1 MNSTT
6 KMKLAQNGE
15 VFGNFVVKAMPAH
28 GGEFLIVEFPLPLFK
43 WKIKVKTYLFKSAN
57 EQADREANYVFKQF

>member
-6 KMKLAQNGE
+6 KMKLAQKGQ
-15 VFGNFVVKAMPAH
+15 VFGNFVVKALPSQD
-28 GGEFLIVEFPLPLFK
+28 GEFLIVEFPSPLFK

-57 EQADREANYVFKQF
+57 EQADRKANYVFKQF

>member
-6 KMKLAQNGE
+6 MILAQNGQ
-15 VFGNFVVKAMPAH
+15 VFGNFVVKALPAQ

-43 WKIKVKTYLFKSAN
+43 WKSKVETYLSKRAY
-57 EQADREANYVFKQF
+57 EQAGR